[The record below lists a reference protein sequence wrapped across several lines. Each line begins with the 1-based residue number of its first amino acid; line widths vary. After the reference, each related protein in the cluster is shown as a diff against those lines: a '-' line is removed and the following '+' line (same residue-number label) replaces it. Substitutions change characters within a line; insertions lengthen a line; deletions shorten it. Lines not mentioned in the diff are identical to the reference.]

1 MYISLD
7 NLRDALSKDDLPFIN
22 SKLAP
27 LKEEAIAS
35 LLPTVGLKNENDEIQ
50 IGSEL
55 DRLSDRYIVEY
66 CRAALDGVD
75 NGRTILS
82 LQVQIQALIR

>member
-1 MYISLD
+1 MYISIEQ
-7 NLRDALSKDDLPFIN
+7 LRDAVSKDDLPFIN
-22 SKLAP
+22 AKLVL
-27 LKEEAIAS
+27 LKEEAISS
-35 LLPTVGLKNENDEIQ
+35 LLPTTGLKNTGSSIKV
-50 IGSEL
+50 GSEL

-75 NGRTILS
+75 NERTILS